1 MNNSNENTG
10 VFINGKAQIA
20 EMLPLLTPEER
31 SRLLNNIRMRNKEL
45 ADELQAESIT
55 VLAMMDL
62 SDTDIKTVMRY
73 INAPVFGIALKPFSY
88 MEKKRVLSLADRSY
102 AEETYKA
109 MTATLTDENKA
120 IKSAGDRLKRVL
132 VSLVRKNMIDLR

>member
-1 MNNSNENTG
+1 MDNNNQNTG

-55 VLAMMDL
+55 IFSMMDL
-62 SDTDIKTVMRY
+62 EDNDLKTIMKY

-88 MEKKRVLSLADRSY
+88 MEKKRILSIADRSY
-102 AEETYKA
+102 AEETFRA
-109 MTATLTDENKA
+109 MTATLTDEEKA
-120 IKSAGDRLKRVL
+120 IKSAGERLKRVL
-132 VSLVRKNMIDLR
+132 VSLARKRMIDLQ